1 MGFNISEPEERVL
14 RLRISGIEP
23 ESIVDG
29 PGIRMTI
36 FVQGCPHRCPHC
48 HNPQTHDF
56 NGGHFLPI
64 QEILE
69 MIEENDILD
78 GITFSGGEP
87 FSQAEELVPLAREIK
102 ERGYNLVIYTG
113 YLYEDLLASSSKI
126 PAYLELLS
134 FADILVDGP
143 FIYAERTLD
152 KPFKGSANQRV
163 IDVQKSL
170 SEGRVVLF
178 SQNDEK

>member
-1 MGFNISEPEERVL
+1 MDYSEEEEPIL

-36 FVQGCPHRCPHC
+36 FTQGCPHLCPGC

-56 NGGHFLPI
+56 NGGHWIPI
-64 QEILE
+64 SEILE
-69 MIEENDILD
+69 MIEENDLLD

-87 FSQAEELVPLAREIK
+87 FSQAQALVPLAREIK
-102 ERGYNLVIYTG
+102 ERGYHLMIYTG
-113 YLYEDLLASSSKI
+113 YVYEDLMSNSATT

-134 FADILVDGP
+134 FADLLVDGR
-143 FIYAERTLD
+143 FIFEQRTLD
-152 KPFKGSANQRV
+152 VPFKGSVNQRI

-170 SEGRVVLF
+170 LAEQAILASF
-178 SQNDEK
+178 

>member
-1 MGFNISEPEERVL
+1 MDYSEEEEPIL

-36 FVQGCPHRCPHC
+36 FTQGCPHLCPGC

-56 NGGHFLPI
+56 NGGHWIPI
-64 QEILE
+64 SEILE
-69 MIEENDILD
+69 MIEENDLLD

-87 FSQAEELVPLAREIK
+87 FSQAQALVPLAREIK
-102 ERGYNLVIYTG
+102 ERGYHLMIYTG
-113 YLYEDLLASSSKI
+113 YVYEDLMSNSAAT

-134 FADILVDGP
+134 FADLLVDGR
-143 FIYAERTLD
+143 FIFEQRTLD
-152 KPFKGSANQRV
+152 VPFKGSANQRI

-170 SEGRVVLF
+170 SAGQAVLA
-178 SQNDEK
+178 SL

>member
-1 MGFNISEPEERVL
+1 MAFDMSEEEIV

-36 FVQGCPHRCPHC
+36 FVQGCPHHCPHC

-64 QEILE
+64 HEILE

-78 GITFSGGEP
+78 GVTFSGGEP
-87 FSQAEELVPLAREIK
+87 FSQAKNLVPLAREIK

-113 YLYEDLLASSSKI
+113 YLYEDLIDSLTKN
-126 PAYLELLS
+126 PAYLEMLS

-143 FIYAERTLD
+143 FIFEKRTLD
-152 KPFKGSANQRV
+152 APFKGSENQRI

-170 SEGRVVLF
+170 SEGHVVLF
-178 SQNDEK
+178 SQNNEK

>member
-1 MGFNISEPEERVL
+1 MDYSAPEKSVL

-36 FVQGCPHRCPHC
+36 FTQGCPHLCPGC

-56 NGGHFLPI
+56 NGGHWILI
-64 QEILE
+64 SEILE
-69 MIEENDILD
+69 MIEENELLD

-87 FSQAEELVPLAREIK
+87 FSQAQALVPLAREIK
-102 ERGYNLVIYTG
+102 ERGYHLVIYTG
-113 YLYEDLLASSSKI
+113 HVYEDLISNSATT

-134 FADILVDGP
+134 FADLLIDGL
-143 FIYAERTLD
+143 FIFEQRTLD
-152 KPFKGSANQRV
+152 VPFKGSANQRV
-163 IDVQKSL
+163 LDVQKSL
-170 SEGRVVLF
+170 SAGQAVLATF
-178 SQNDEK
+178 

>member
-1 MGFNISEPEERVL
+1 MDSNNSTEEPLL

-36 FVQGCPHRCPHC
+36 FVQGCPHHCPHC

-69 MIEENDILD
+69 MIEENELLD
-78 GITFSGGEP
+78 GVTFSGGEP

-113 YLYEDLLASSSKI
+113 YLYEDLIALSSDK
-126 PAYLELLS
+126 PAYLELLT

-143 FIYAERTLD
+143 FVYKERTLD
-152 KPFKGSANQRV
+152 APFKGSANQRV

-170 SEGRVVLF
+170 SLGNIVLF
-178 SQNDEK
+178 ETE

>member
-1 MGFNISEPEERVL
+1 MSEEEIV

-36 FVQGCPHRCPHC
+36 FVQGCPHHCPHC

-64 QEILE
+64 HEILE

-78 GITFSGGEP
+78 GVTFSGGEP
-87 FSQAEELVPLAREIK
+87 FSQAKNLVPLAREIK

-113 YLYEDLLASSSKI
+113 YLYEDLIDSFTKN
-126 PAYLELLS
+126 PAYLEMLS

-143 FIYAERTLD
+143 FIFEKRTLD
-152 KPFKGSANQRV
+152 APFKGSENQRA

-170 SEGRVVLF
+170 KQNQIVLF
-178 SQNDEK
+178 EK